1 MTDPAVVADLAPTG
15 VLRASINLGNPVLA
29 QGTSDKPTGVTV
41 DLARE
46 IAARLGVPV
55 SFACFDAARKS
66 LAALTAGAADVA
78 FLAIEPAREAEVSFT
93 APYVIIEGVYA
104 VPDRSP
110 ITTASEVD
118 RPGVRVGVNE
128 GSAYDLFL
136 SRTLTH
142 AQVVR
147 GADGF
152 DVFRE
157 QGLEA
162 GGGNPAAAISARR
175 QPAGAT
181 AGRAALHA
189 DPPGGRHHEEPD
201 GRGHRVP
208 EGVRR
213 DGEGQ
218 RVRRGR
224 TGPLGSGRD
233 GRPAIVSVPA
243 VRTRRRAGQWAGVVV
258 ADLVDA
264 LGELPAVRGA
274 LVAVVVDGVVQV

>member
-29 QGTSDKPTGVTV
+29 QGTSDEPTGVTV

-66 LAALTAGAADVA
+66 LAALIAGAADVA

-93 APYVIIEGVYA
+93 PSYVIIEGVYA
-104 VPDRSP
+104 VPDGSP
-110 ITTASEVD
+110 ITTAAEVD

-162 GGGNPAAAISARR
+162 VAGIRQPLSRHVASQPGLRLVEPRFMQIRQAVATTKNRTDAAIVFLREFVETMKAN
-175 QPAGAT
+175 GF
-181 AGRAALHA
+181 
-189 DPPGGRHHEEPD
+189 
-201 GRGHRVP
+201 
-208 EGVRR
+208 
-213 DGEGQ
+213 
-218 RVRRGR
+218 
-224 TGPLGSGRD
+224 
-233 GRPAIVSVPA
+233 
-243 VRTRRRAGQWAGVVV
+243 V
-258 ADLVDA
+258 ADALARSGQDA
-264 LGELPAVRGA
+264 T
-274 LVAVVVDGVVQV
+274 VAPPS